1 MKKIY
6 TIAIALLVAA
16 VSFAQTGHRYSQV
29 YSFSWQSSLPLGEQA
44 EFIPSMGLN
53 GANFNFGFFV
63 TDNIAVGADFSWS
76 YNQKSVSPEVYNVG
90 DNCAIYAA
98 LYKTTQTIPMK
109 AQFKYLFNPTSFV
122 KVYASAG
129 LGATSY
135 IEYTQIQEYQFSNSS
150 WGFLMSP
157 EVGVYI
163 PFGEHSPWG
172 ANVVAGYNWA
182 TNKAQNLYFNVGIFF
197 SVF

>member
-6 TIAIALLVAA
+6 TIIIAILVAA
-16 VSFAQTGHRYSQV
+16 TSFAQSSHRITQIYSL
-29 YSFSWQSSLPLGEQA
+29 SWQSSLPLGSSA
-44 EFIPSMGLN
+44 DFIPSMGLN
-53 GANFNFGFFV
+53 GADFNFGFFV
-63 TDNIAVGADFSWS
+63 TDNIAVGADFAWG
-76 YNQKSVSPEVYNVG
+76 YNQKSLGPEVYNVG
-90 DNCAIYAA
+90 DNTAIYAA

-109 AQFKYLFNPTSFV
+109 AQVKYLFNPRGFV

-129 LGATSY
+129 IGATSY
-135 IEYTQIQEYQFSNSS
+135 TEYTQIQEYQFSNSS

-163 PFGEHSPWG
+163 PFGRDAQWG
-172 ANVVAGYNWA
+172 ANLVAGYNWA
-182 TNKAQNLYFNVGIFF
+182 TNKAQNMYFNVGLFF